1 MLKTIKRVYM
11 MMKNYYWISSHRTIT
26 IIQMLII
33 LSLIILS
40 IQMSVIM
47 LTLLTHLIALHS
59 TKEFYRKV
67 STHLLLNTG
76 IY

>member
-11 MMKNYYWISSHRTIT
+11 MMKNYYWISFHRTTT

>member
-1 MLKTIKRVYM
+1 M
-11 MMKNYYWISSHRTIT
+11 MMKNYYWISFHRTTT

-76 IY
+76 IC